1 MSLDLPSNVS
11 NLPSSAENVN
21 PQEPASNVEQNQIQH
36 PGHQASPRCAPPPF
50 TIRAK
55 DANSTPIGEV
65 NWNMFN
71 NTLTLAF
78 KGCDAIVVGNST
90 TIQHQSICDHCYQ
103 GEQMQTNPID
113 SERVQTASGSKLVDG
128 IITERAEILIKSD
141 CKDTREDSTIREQ
154 SLSGKSSTLDAEL
167 SLPLI
172 AKQGYLNGP
181 QCERIMEQLEALQD
195 NGKFEQHKRL
205 VNSCL
210 KRIEDVKSSNVGL
223 KRATQQHVRDAK
235 CELLLKKLE
244 VLQSNGKLSKNEN
257 LYAMYSRLSRERENA
272 DMELS
277 LVIEQALSFMYH
289 KELKKSKLFL
299 TSVIELGSY
308 CQLRNPAILI
318 ARANFLLAE
327 NYTHRYDKDKKIQ
340 ALLNCLEHG
349 ENLLQLHDSPEDW
362 AELYYNY
369 GSVWLAIMST
379 IPDDARHAKARKHA
393 GQNARR
399 YYERAIAF
407 SKKDPRLRVQIKK
420 LTYCHLGAA
429 KVLLDCTSTAARV
442 RQKHITPNDMRDA
455 KSHLDFVESVLGDC
469 LPLGSR
475 MHLFKTR
482 SDQYY
487 RQGFYQRA
495 KDTAQDA
502 LQIATINGFK
512 TELTTLQER
521 INLLDR
527 FLEENICTTA
537 DNEESS
543 NSDNDASSE
552 NENMLPLKCVN

>member
-1 MSLDLPSNVS
+1 
-11 NLPSSAENVN
+11 
-21 PQEPASNVEQNQIQH
+21 
-36 PGHQASPRCAPPPF
+36 
-50 TIRAK
+50 
-55 DANSTPIGEV
+55 
-65 NWNMFN
+65 
-71 NTLTLAF
+71 
-78 KGCDAIVVGNST
+78 
-90 TIQHQSICDHCYQ
+90 
-103 GEQMQTNPID
+103 MQTNPID

-154 SLSGKSSTLDAEL
+154 SLSGESSTLDAEL

-210 KRIEDVKSSNVGL
+210 KRIEDVKSSDVRL
-223 KRATQQHVRDAK
+223 KRTTQQQLRDAK

-277 LVIEQALSFMYH
+277 LVIEQAVSFMYH

-349 ENLLQLHDSPEDW
+349 ENLLQHHDSPEDW

-379 IPDDARHAKARKHA
+379 IPDDARHAQARKHA
-393 GQNARR
+393 GQNARH

-429 KVLLDCTSTAARV
+429 KVILDCTSTAARV

-455 KSHLDFVESVLGDC
+455 KSHLDFVERVLGDC

-482 SDQYY
+482 ADQYY

-502 LQIATINGFK
+502 LQIATINGFN
-512 TELTTLQER
+512 TELATLQER

-537 DNEESS
+537 DNKESS

-552 NENMLPLKCVN
+552 NENSCR